1 MTSSPRNKS
10 LIIATCAVLVA
21 CLLPVFSYF
30 VSGNFLDSLEL
41 DSFDWRM
48 RQSVKSGTPPANNL
62 AAVYIDENTVAYLGT
77 NYALDFPYP
86 RSVHARLVRELSVQ
100 GAKGVAFDILFKNR
114 RYSDP
119 QHFPVDGGP
128 PVSSDDFFAE
138 EMGDAGNVVLAAG
151 KESSPAPLFETNASA
166 VAHISTKKDHD
177 GVLRRVQ
184 PFVIDPE
191 NPNERRWHMGIVLA
205 AKELGL
211 DLEAPEFPT
220 NGIQFRSASGS
231 PVTIPLDRH
240 GDVIVDWNISWND
253 DRILTMRYDA
263 VIEADI
269 ERQFQ
274 ELGDAGEPGTNPPA
288 PPDDANEKPFSN
300 RLVVVGSLA
309 EGNNVTDLGAT
320 PVSVETPLVITH
332 LNVANMVLKNRFII
346 QPGLAFE
353 VLLVLLLS
361 SLASLITLKTRPTHA
376 GLWILCIAAGLAA
389 VALLFFVH
397 LKIWLPVVTPIAGGL
412 FLPYISLVT
421 FRLVFEETEQKRV
434 KNVFKSIVSPN
445 VVNELLSTET
455 LSLVGA
461 RRHITVFFADIRGFT
476 QMTDSKQSKAEQF
489 ARENQLSREEAE
501 AHFDKSSSEVLAT
514 VNSYLALIA
523 DVIKKHDGTLDKYI
537 GDCVMAFW
545 GAPTPNEKHAVSCV
559 RAAIDAQRAIY
570 NFNQQRFKEN
580 EQLKA
585 SGKDTPLLDL
595 LTLGTG
601 INTGMTTVGLMG
613 SREHISNYTVFGGDV
628 NLASRLEGLSGRSRI
643 FIGEATFLELQ
654 KHDPT
659 LAASC
664 VKQPPTTVKGIQTPI
679 SHHEVP
685 WRESDPS
692 PEKSDS

>member
-10 LIIATCAVLVA
+10 LIIATCAILVA
-21 CLLPVFSYF
+21 CLLPIFSYF

-48 RQSVKSGTPPANNL
+48 RQAVKSGTPPADNL

-86 RSVHARLVRELSVQ
+86 RSVHARLIRELSAE

-119 QHFPVDGGP
+119 QHFPVDGGS
-128 PVSSDDFFAE
+128 PVSSDEFFAE
-138 EMGDAGNVVLAAG
+138 QIAAAGNVILAAG
-151 KESSPAPLFETNASA
+151 KESSPAPLFETNTSA

-191 NPNERRWHMGIVLA
+191 NPDERRWHMGIVLA

-211 DLEAPEFPT
+211 DLETPEFLG
-220 NGIQFRSASGS
+220 NGLRLHSASGS
-231 PVTIPLDRH
+231 TVTVPLDRH

-269 ERQFQ
+269 ERQFR
-274 ELGDAGEPGTNPPA
+274 ELDDTNEPP
-288 PPDDANEKPFSN
+288 PPDDAKENQFMN

-332 LNVANMVLKNRFII
+332 LNVANMVLKNRFIT
-346 QPGLAFE
+346 QPGLTFE
-353 VLLVLLLS
+353 LFLVLLLS
-361 SLASLITLKTRPTHA
+361 SLASLITFKTRPAHA
-376 GLWILCIAAGLAA
+376 GLWILCIAAGMAA
-389 VALLFFVH
+389 VALLLFVH

-412 FLPYISLVT
+412 LLPYISLVT

-455 LSLVGA
+455 LSLGGA

-489 ARENQLSREEAE
+489 ARENQLSREDAE

-559 RAAIDAQRAIY
+559 RAAVDAQRAIY
-570 NFNQQRFKEN
+570 NFNQERFKEN
-580 EQLKA
+580 ERIKA
-585 SGKDTPLLDL
+585 SGEDTVLLDL

-601 INTGMTTVGLMG
+601 INSGMTTVGLMG

-643 FIGEATFLELQ
+643 FIGESTFLELQ
-654 KHDPT
+654 KHDRA
-659 LAASC
+659 LAATC

-679 SHHEVP
+679 SHYEVP
-685 WRESDPS
+685 WRESDAAPG
-692 PEKSDS
+692 KSVS